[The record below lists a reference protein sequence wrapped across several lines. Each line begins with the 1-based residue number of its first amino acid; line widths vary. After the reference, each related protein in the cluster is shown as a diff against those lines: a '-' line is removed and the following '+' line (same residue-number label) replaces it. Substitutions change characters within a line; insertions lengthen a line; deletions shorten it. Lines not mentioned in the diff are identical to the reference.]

1 MCLRAMSLT
10 TKLLNSLIRKVIRK
24 IRFYQRFRFSE
35 SVKSAS
41 NFDAHKT
48 NLLRKNAGKTDLIC
62 NNFIF

>member
-1 MCLRAMSLT
+1 MPT
-10 TKLLNSLIRKVIRK
+10 GNVINYKIIKQFNQEVIRK

-48 NLLRKNAGKTDLIC
+48 NLLRKNAEKTDLIC